1 LQLAPFPLCAEY
13 ALLEKS
19 LAGGVDFDA
28 AVQQLLTEV
37 IAEHGAVV
45 FNGEWRERC
54 RRSS

>member
-1 LQLAPFPLCAEY
+1 
-13 ALLEKS
+13 LLEKS